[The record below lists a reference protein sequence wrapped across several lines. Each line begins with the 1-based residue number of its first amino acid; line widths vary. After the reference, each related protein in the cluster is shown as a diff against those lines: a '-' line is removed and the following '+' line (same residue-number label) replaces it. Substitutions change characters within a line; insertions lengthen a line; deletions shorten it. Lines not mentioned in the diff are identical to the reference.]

1 MGVRSRLALF
11 YASLFVALG
20 VGVPF
25 WPVWL
30 ESRGL
35 GPEAIALV
43 LGAGQWVRI
52 VASPAAGAFVDRTG
66 RRRATMVA
74 LAIIASLAFVA
85 FDHAS
90 GLLLF
95 VALSALANGALIPLI
110 PLADSLTLARERS
123 HGISYGSIRL
133 WGSLSFIAASL
144 IAGEL
149 LAIGPKDIIVWSL
162 IASTAVTSLVAFGL
176 PDPPE
181 VRSERRPEPVGGLL
195 RRKSFLV
202 FLAAG
207 AMAQA
212 SHSVYYAFGSI
223 HWAAAGH
230 STTIVGGLWAIGVL
244 AEVAL
249 FVVGARLT
257 TRFSPAALIAAGSVG
272 GLIRWTML
280 GSTTSLGAL
289 FVAQL
294 LHAATFGAVHLGA
307 MRFLS
312 SRVPTGLAA
321 RGQTIYAAVVGGGA
335 MGIAIPLSGPLYRA
349 VGGAAFYYAAGFS
362 AVALGCALVLGAVD
376 EGPAGNASA

>member
-1 MGVRSRLALF
+1 MGVRSRLALY
-11 YASLFVALG
+11 YAALFAALG

-35 GPEAIALV
+35 GPDAIALV

-52 VASPAAGAFVDRTG
+52 VASPAAGAYVDRSG
-66 RRRATMVA
+66 RRRATMVGM
-74 LAIIASLAFVA
+74 AIIASLAFVA
-85 FDHAS
+85 FDHAA
-90 GLLLF
+90 GLVLF

-110 PLADSLTLARERS
+110 PLADSLTLTREKS

-133 WGSLSFIAASL
+133 WGSLSFIVASL
-144 IAGEL
+144 VAGEL

-162 IASTAVTSLVAFGL
+162 IAATAVTAVVALGL

-181 VRSERRPEPVGGLL
+181 SRSQARPAPIGKLL
-195 RRKSFLV
+195 RQKSFLV

-230 STTIVGGLWAIGVL
+230 SPTIVGALWALGVL

-249 FVVGARLT
+249 FVVGTRLT
-257 TRFSPAALIAAGSVG
+257 TRFSPATLIAVGSIG
-272 GLIRWTML
+272 GLVRWLIL
-280 GSTTSLGAL
+280 GSTTSLDAL
-289 FVAQL
+289 VVAQL

-312 SRVPTGLAA
+312 SRVPMGLAA

-335 MGIAIPLSGPLYRA
+335 MGIAIPLAGPLYRV

-362 AVALGCALVLGAVD
+362 AVALGLALVLGFVD
-376 EGPAGNASA
+376 DGRAEAAS